1 MKSGISSCNLINILL
16 QKKIILY
23 KDEIFVINKTMD
35 GDIAYLVFFDKRIS
49 GKLVNNFF
57 CYNLYM
63 KDFDFSKIQENMQ
76 NAQRIVFK
84 FGTNVLRNED
94 KEISLSRIY
103 TFIEDIAQ
111 LKKQGKEVI
120 IVTSGAVGLG
130 AKKLN
135 VDSNESMSVKQACAA
150 VGQSRLMC
158 IYEDGFDKYGFT
170 TAQIL
175 LTEEDFTQRIKYLS
189 LHDTLNTLI
198 SLGAIPVINQND
210 TVSTEE
216 LAFYKEAFKICFS
229 DNDKLSALVASELDA
244 DLLVVLSDIDGL
256 YDDNPKEN
264 PNAKKIPVVKEV
276 TEEFESFA
284 QDASKG
290 GRGGMKTKLEAMRVV
305 TRSGGTGIIANGKEP
320 HIIKRIFDK
329 KNTEVCGTIFLPT
342 ENLANKKRWIAYATN
357 IQARLTVNEGAK
369 KALTQKFTSLLPIGV
384 LSIVGDCQKGDI
396 VSILDTDG
404 IEFARG
410 MINYNCSD
418 CKKILGQH
426 SDCILDILGYKN
438 YDALITRDNIALL

>member
-1 MKSGISSCNLINILL
+1 MNQAQIRE
-16 QKKIILY
+16 KI
-23 KDEIFVINKTMD
+23 
-35 GDIAYLVFFDKRIS
+35 
-49 GKLVNNFF
+49 VN
-57 CYNLYM
+57 
-63 KDFDFSKIQENMQ
+63 SE
-76 NAQRIVFK
+76 RIVFK
-84 FGTNVLRNED
+84 FGTNVLRNDD

-103 TFIEDIAQ
+103 TFIEDIAK

-130 AKKLN
+130 AKRLN

-150 VGQSRLMC
+150 VGQSRLMS

-198 SLGAIPVINQND
+198 SFGAIPVINQND

-216 LAFYKEAFKICFS
+216 LAFYKDAFQISFS

-256 YDDNPKEN
+256 FDDNPKEN
-264 PNAKKIPVVKEV
+264 PNAKKIEVVQEV
-276 TEEFESFA
+276 NEEFESYA
-284 QDASKG
+284 QNASSG
-290 GRGGMKTKLEAMRVV
+290 GRGGMKTKLEAMKVI
-305 TRSGGTGIIANGKEP
+305 TRSGGAGIIANGKEP
-320 HIIKRIFDK
+320 HVIKRIFEK
-329 KNTEVCGTIFLPT
+329 EELGTIFLPT
-342 ENLANKKRWIAYATN
+342 ETLANKKRWIAYATN
-357 IQARLTVNEGAK
+357 IQARLTVNDGAK
-369 KALTQKFTSLLPIGV
+369 KALTKKFTSLLPIGV
-384 LSIVGDCQKGDI
+384 LNIEGDCQKGEI

-404 IEFARG
+404 NEFARG

-418 CKKILGQH
+418 CKKILGHH
-426 SDCILDILGYKN
+426 SDDILDILGYKN
-438 YDALITRDNIALL
+438 YDAIITRDNIALL